1 MRSLNAAV
9 DLVDN
14 GGRRTGTDRRRVS
27 IPAYGP
33 ETRSRQDRRGG
44 LERRRGKDDLLILLD
59 PKRGSDRYIE
69 WFRSITGLFCGV
81 CFGSVLWGIMIVSVV
96 FIGGR

>member
-44 LERRRGKDDLLILLD
+44 QERRRGKSNLILLH
-59 PKRGSDRYIE
+59 PKRGTDRYME
-69 WFRSITGLFCGV
+69 WFRTIRGLFWGV
-81 CFGSVLWGIMIVSVV
+81 CFGSLVWGIIIVSIVL
-96 FIGGR
+96 IRAR